1 MTTNASPPQPPSSSA
16 AATTAPASGPAALVG
31 RHDLAVTDLDVF
43 KVTSPPS
50 GYPTNMRTFYSPEDY
65 VPQVLQSVVSSVS
78 KSIVV
83 AMYGFDDDTLA
94 AMLDTALQNPAIYVQ
109 ITLDQSQASG
119 VHEKDLLAKYAND
132 MTGNSVAI
140 GQSEKG
146 AIMHRKMVIVDGLW
160 RISGS
165 TNWSTSGETLQDN
178 ELTVIR
184 DAMVCAEARPILD
197 IEHDS
202 ALKKMAAKRGTP
214 GLMPPPA
221 APVQAKP
228 TPSAPPAQTSAT
240 LTSRDPDGFQSWR
253 ARRSRPHR
261 AHTLPGRPDSAR
273 FDRVSVQTLRRSGAR
288 WDSSRSP
295 LRVRS

>member
-1 MTTNASPPQPPSSSA
+1 MTTNASPPPPPQPPSSA
-16 AATTAPASGPAALVG
+16 AEATTAPASGPAALIG

-83 AMYGFDDDTLA
+83 AMYGFDDDVLA

-119 VHEKDLLAKYAND
+119 AHEKDLLAKYAND

-214 GLMPPPA
+214 
-221 APVQAKP
+221 
-228 TPSAPPAQTSAT
+228 
-240 LTSRDPDGFQSWR
+240 
-253 ARRSRPHR
+253 
-261 AHTLPGRPDSAR
+261 
-273 FDRVSVQTLRRSGAR
+273 
-288 WDSSRSP
+288 
-295 LRVRS
+295 

>member
-16 AATTAPASGPAALVG
+16 AATTAPASGPAALIG

-83 AMYGFDDDTLA
+83 AMYGFDDDVLA

-109 ITLDQSQASG
+109 ITLDQSQAAG
-119 VHEKDLLAKYAND
+119 AHEKDLLAKYAND
-132 MTGNSVAI
+132 MKGNSVAI
-140 GQSEKG
+140 GQSERG

-214 GLMPPPA
+214 
-221 APVQAKP
+221 
-228 TPSAPPAQTSAT
+228 
-240 LTSRDPDGFQSWR
+240 
-253 ARRSRPHR
+253 
-261 AHTLPGRPDSAR
+261 
-273 FDRVSVQTLRRSGAR
+273 
-288 WDSSRSP
+288 
-295 LRVRS
+295 

>member
-1 MTTNASPPQPPSSSA
+1 MTTNAS
-16 AATTAPASGPAALVG
+16 AATTAPGSGPAALVG

-214 GLMPPPA
+214 
-221 APVQAKP
+221 
-228 TPSAPPAQTSAT
+228 
-240 LTSRDPDGFQSWR
+240 
-253 ARRSRPHR
+253 
-261 AHTLPGRPDSAR
+261 
-273 FDRVSVQTLRRSGAR
+273 
-288 WDSSRSP
+288 
-295 LRVRS
+295 

>member
-1 MTTNASPPQPPSSSA
+1 MTTNASPPP
-16 AATTAPASGPAALVG
+16 AATTAPGSGPAALVG

-65 VPQVLQSVVSSVS
+65 VPQALQSVVSSVS

-119 VHEKDLLAKYAND
+119 AHEKDLLAKYAND

-214 GLMPPPA
+214 
-221 APVQAKP
+221 
-228 TPSAPPAQTSAT
+228 
-240 LTSRDPDGFQSWR
+240 
-253 ARRSRPHR
+253 
-261 AHTLPGRPDSAR
+261 
-273 FDRVSVQTLRRSGAR
+273 
-288 WDSSRSP
+288 
-295 LRVRS
+295 

>member
-1 MTTNASPPQPPSSSA
+1 MTTNASPPS
-16 AATTAPASGPAALVG
+16 AATTAPGSGPAALVG

-50 GYPTNMRTFYSPEDY
+50 GYPTNMRTFYSPEDH

-214 GLMPPPA
+214 
-221 APVQAKP
+221 
-228 TPSAPPAQTSAT
+228 
-240 LTSRDPDGFQSWR
+240 
-253 ARRSRPHR
+253 
-261 AHTLPGRPDSAR
+261 
-273 FDRVSVQTLRRSGAR
+273 
-288 WDSSRSP
+288 
-295 LRVRS
+295 